1 MKEILLIS
9 KEKKIKMNID
19 VHHSNYPTVSIF
31 IVFYRIKSDILFQPT
46 KVDSFYKIEL
56 FLCFY
61 LSLVEGLHVCHLSK
75 VLIFS
80 DAIAIDFTSV
90 FAFKAG

>member
-46 KVDSFYKIEL
+46 KVDSFYKFI
-56 FLCFY
+56 
-61 LSLVEGLHVCHLSK
+61 K
-75 VLIFS
+75 
-80 DAIAIDFTSV
+80 
-90 FAFKAG
+90 